1 MGTGNQ
7 FTVSPS
13 CRLSGRYTTLE
24 QKGHDGE
31 HILLYN
37 ITFLMAYQPSFS
49 VTPTR
54 ISLNFQNSGKTD
66 LYAVE

>member
-1 MGTGNQ
+1 MGTGNH

-13 CRLSGRYTTLE
+13 CRLSGRYTLE
-24 QKGHDGE
+24 QKEHDGE

-37 ITFLMAYQPSFS
+37 IRFLMAYQPSLS
-49 VTPTR
+49 VTSIR

-66 LYAVE
+66 LYAVG